1 MFAPE
6 VQTAERPAHQQ
17 GGGGASPTPALLRR
31 RDWWVRS
38 VSLETAQ
45 EAISRLHY
53 SKGGSNTATYR
64 FGLFRRGEE
73 LMDAWCL
80 GVAWFIP
87 PTKSAAL
94 ATFPENWQGVLTLT
108 RFVIDPT
115 VPKNAASFLLAKAT
129 KLIDRGTWPC
139 LVTYADEW
147 QGHTGT
153 IYRAAGWEYV
163 GMTQPEATFVRAGRM
178 VARKAGPK
186 TRTHAEMKAMGA
198 EMVGKFAKH
207 KFVNISRTVLSERV
221 APSEGQA

>member
-1 MFAPE
+1 MTAPE
-6 VQTAERPAHQQ
+6 VSMVERPAIQQ
-17 GGGGASPTPALLRR
+17 EGGGSIPTSALFRR
-31 RDWWVRS
+31 ADWWVRS
-38 VSLETAQ
+38 ISLETAQ
-45 EAISRLHY
+45 ESVTRLHY
-53 SKGGSNTATYR
+53 AKGGSNTATYR

-94 ATFPENWQGVLTLT
+94 ATFPENWQGVLTLS
-108 RFVIDPT
+108 RFVIEPA

-129 KLIDRGTWPC
+129 KMIDRETWPC

-186 TRTHAEMKAMGA
+186 TRTHAEMQAMGA

-207 KFVNISRTVLSERV
+207 KFVNIVRTLRRRRSSVGGE
-221 APSEGQA
+221 